1 MRITISLQK
10 PTIFLPSGAVNQA
23 MLVENSGGAA
33 AVNLGNEVGVG
44 GSDSA
49 GGDDG
54 DRNSA
59 GNRWPREETLVLLQV
74 RQSMDEAFRDSN
86 LKAPLW
92 DEVSRKLG
100 EYGYTRSAKK
110 CKEKF
115 ENIYKYHRRTKE
127 GKSGRQ
133 DGKNYRYFEQLEI
146 FDNQSP
152 YPINQEQTYS
162 MDRTISMPKPTSG
175 SVMLAKP
182 LSQVPHG
189 DTPNQSFEL
198 MDTSTSTTSSSGRGH
213 VKKKRKLMEYFN
225 GLMKQ
230 VLERQE
236 NLQKKF
242 IEAIE
247 KLEKDRMNREE
258 EWRAQQLATKK
269 REQGILAHERSTSA
283 AKDAAILSF
292 LQKISEQSPP
302 LQLPIISTPLET
314 ILSMP
319 QPEHNIRES
328 SPVTKSIVHYSAG
341 FPSSRWP
348 KAEVEALITVRENL
362 DMQYSDSGS
371 KGSVWEEVSSAMT
384 RLGYDRSSKRCKEKW
399 ENINKYYRR
408 VKDSNKKRRQ
418 DSKTCLYFDMLD
430 SLYEKRSKKFDH
442 STSDSSGCNLKP
454 EDILM
459 QMIGHQREQVILE
472 SARKD
477 IKENENVDQTPED
490 EDAKDDDDDDVR
502 DDEMDVEYHVVANKN
517 LSEAIAEQ

>member
-1 MRITISLQK
+1 
-10 PTIFLPSGAVNQA
+10 
-23 MLVENSGGAA
+23 MLVDNSGGAA
-33 AVNLGNEVGVG
+33 AVNLGNDGGVGGG

-127 GKSGRQ
+127 
-133 DGKNYRYFEQLEI
+133 
-146 FDNQSP
+146 
-152 YPINQEQTYS
+152 EQTYS
-162 MDRTISMPKPTSG
+162 MEQTMSMPKATSG

-182 LSQVPHG
+182 VSQVPHG
-189 DTPNQSFEL
+189 DNPNPSFEL

-247 KLEKDRMNREE
+247 KLEKDRMDREE

-269 REQGILAHERSTSA
+269 REQGILAHERSASA
-283 AKDAAILSF
+283 AKDAAIISF

-302 LQLPIISTPLET
+302 LQLPIISTPLEK

-319 QPEHNIRES
+319 QPQHNIRES
-328 SPVTKSIVHYSAG
+328 SPVTKSIVHYSTG

-348 KAEVEALITVRENL
+348 KAEVEALITVRENM
-362 DMQYSDSGS
+362 DMRYSDSGS

-408 VKDSNKKRRQ
+408 VKESNKIRRQ
-418 DSKTCLYFDMLD
+418 DSKTCPYFDRLD

-472 SARKD
+472 SARKE
-477 IKENENVDQTPED
+477 IKESENVDRTPED
-490 EDAKDDDDDDVR
+490 EDADDDDE
-502 DDEMDVEYHVVANKN
+502 EMDVEYHVAGNKN
-517 LSEAIAEQ
+517 PSEAIAEQ

>member
-1 MRITISLQK
+1 
-10 PTIFLPSGAVNQA
+10 
-23 MLVENSGGAA
+23 MLVDNSGGAA
-33 AVNLGNEVGVG
+33 AVNLGNEGGV

-49 GGDDG
+49 GGDEG

-92 DEVSRKLG
+92 DEVSRKLA

-133 DGKNYRYFEQLEI
+133 DGKNYRYYEQLEI
-146 FDNQSP
+146 FDNQSS
-152 YPINQEQTYS
+152 YPINHEQTYL
-162 MDRTISMPKPTSG
+162 MERTMSLPKPTSG

-182 LSQVPHG
+182 VSQVPHG
-189 DTPNQSFEL
+189 DNPNPSFEL

-269 REQGILAHERSTSA
+269 REQGILAHERSSSA

-302 LQLPIISTPLET
+302 LQLPTISTPLEK

-319 QPEHNIRES
+319 QPQYNIRES
-328 SPVTKSIVHYSAG
+328 SPVTKSIVHYSTG

-408 VKDSNKKRRQ
+408 VKESNKKRRQ
-418 DSKTCLYFDMLD
+418 DSKTCPYFDMLD

-459 QMIGHQREQVILE
+459 QMIGHQSKQVILE
-472 SARKD
+472 SARNNV
-477 IKENENVDQTPED
+477 KESENVDRTPED
-490 EDAKDDDDDDVR
+490 EDADDDDDDDDVR
-502 DDEMDVEYHVVANKN
+502 DDEMHVEYHVVANKN
-517 LSEAIAEQ
+517 PSEAIAEQ

>member
-1 MRITISLQK
+1 M
-10 PTIFLPSGAVNQA
+10 FVD
-23 MLVENSGGAA
+23 NSGGAA
-33 AVNLGNEVGVG
+33 AVNLGNDSFA

-49 GGDDG
+49 GGDEG

-133 DGKNYRYFEQLEI
+133 DGKNYRYYEQLEI
-146 FDNQSP
+146 FDNQSS
-152 YPINQEQTYS
+152 YPINQDKQTYS
-162 MDRTISMPKPTSG
+162 MEGTMSMPKPTSG
-175 SVMLAKP
+175 SVMMAKP
-182 LSQVPHG
+182 VSQVPHG
-189 DTPNQSFEL
+189 DTHISGFEL
-198 MDTSTSTTSSSGRGH
+198 MDTSTSTTSSSGGGH
-213 VKKKRKLMEYFN
+213 AKKKRKLMEYFN

-247 KLEKDRMNREE
+247 KLEKDRMSREE

-269 REQGILAHERSTSA
+269 RQQGILAHERSASA
-283 AKDAAILSF
+283 AKDAALLSF

-302 LQLPIISTPLET
+302 LQLPMNSAPLEK
-314 ILSMP
+314 ILSMSQP
-319 QPEHNIRES
+319 QYNIRES
-328 SPVTKSIVHYSAG
+328 SPVTKSIVHYSPG

-362 DMQYSDSGS
+362 DMQYHDSGS
-371 KGSVWEEVSSAMT
+371 KGSVWEEVSSAMM

-408 VKDSNKKRRQ
+408 VKESNKKRRQ
-418 DSKTCLYFDMLD
+418 DSKTCPYFDRLE

-459 QMIGHQREQVILE
+459 QMIGHQREQAILE
-472 SARKD
+472 SPRKD
-477 IKENENVDQTPED
+477 IGESENVERTPED
-490 EDAKDDDDDDVR
+490 GADDDEDDDDDGD
-502 DDEMDVEYHVVANKN
+502 DDEMDVEYHVATNKN
-517 LSEAIAEQ
+517 PAEAIAKQ